1 MMKMMPQTV
10 SGYSVSSQDTHTE
23 ADTTVSGYSVSSQDT
38 HTEAD
43 ATDSFWLQCQQS
55 GYTIKMMPQTMYL
68 CRLEDVP
75 QVEFMYLVLP
85 GESYRRRLL
94 SLIHI

>member
-43 ATDSFWLQCQQS
+43 ATDSFWLQC
-55 GYTIKMMPQTMYL
+55 
-68 CRLEDVP
+68 
-75 QVEFMYLVLP
+75 
-85 GESYRRRLL
+85 
-94 SLIHI
+94 